1 MKIVVYLIV
10 FCLLIRTEFASKVAT
25 NQSFGAHLIKTKS
38 GKFFLSIEKRDSVEK
53 TKKRAKNIPKS
64 AKNSVGEKAGE
75 RS

>member
-25 NQSFGAHLIKTKS
+25 NQSFGAHLIKS

-53 TKKRAKNIPKS
+53 TNKRVKNIPKS